1 MSQQACAA
9 PGARSSLAC
18 SSTPPR
24 SQPFTIAVDPMPS
37 PSCTCSV
44 GAPKCSFPEP
54 RIEAHSP
61 LFATLVLSVTHP
73 DKPTSRSTRWHV
85 EMRTTGPPAATRCL
99 DVPPLLPSHS
109 PTALSGRHGSGSLSL
124 PPNPGT
130 SRSRQAVRPG
140 RRASA
145 PQVAERRERRSRR
158 RERRASAL
166 SRVCTRA
173 RGASGRP
180 FAGRCARWRE
190 RLRVRPVC
198 VRSCA
203 SRSARYC
210 IALCVSPLL
219 CARDACIG
227 RVDRSLVDAV
237 WCAVRD
243 RRDS

>member
-1 MSQQACAA
+1 MVVIAEA
-9 PGARSSLAC
+9 GASWRRSSLLVRRAALPAC
-18 SSTPPR
+18 RAAAEAHMGELWPAPP
-24 SQPFTIAVDPMPS
+24 
-37 PSCTCSV
+37 C
-44 GAPKCSFPEP
+44 FPEP

-158 RERRASAL
+158 RERRASAPR
-166 SRVCTRA
+166 SRACV
-173 RGASGRP
+173 
-180 FAGRCARWRE
+180 RE
-190 RLRVRPVC
+190 PAAPLGDRLRAAARAGV
-198 VRSCA
+198 SACA
-203 SRSARYC
+203 
-210 IALCVSPLL
+210 
-219 CARDACIG
+219 
-227 RVDRSLVDAV
+227 
-237 WCAVRD
+237 
-243 RRDS
+243 